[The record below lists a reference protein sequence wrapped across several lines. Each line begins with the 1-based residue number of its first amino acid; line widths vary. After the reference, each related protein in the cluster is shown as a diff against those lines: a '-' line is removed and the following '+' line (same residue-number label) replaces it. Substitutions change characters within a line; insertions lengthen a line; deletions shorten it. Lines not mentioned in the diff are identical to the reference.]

1 MTVNGAATINN
12 TIDVHP
18 GVVAAG
24 VGFNSLTG
32 SGTGNLYLD
41 NTGNTAFTPGT
52 TIDATGAGQVVGV
65 AVGGVDSLGSATL
78 NLNGG
83 NFSLGSDG
91 TNTQT
96 FANPIT
102 TQGSGGTITAT
113 QLGAG
118 TITGQTITLS
128 GGISL
133 NGNLNLATSN
143 YNINISGSGLS
154 GGSTV
159 TYGSGGNTI
168 SLNGSTPGAFT
179 GTYNANSGD
188 TSVNTTGALNSAT
201 TNINNGATVDYHATE
216 TLGTT
221 NVNNG
226 TLNVWNPAN
235 IANVV
240 VGAGQSA
247 ADHRSRRICQ
257 WSHHSDP
264 GQRQHLGQ
272 QSKRR
277 PDFAD
282 GQWQHDRVEQ
292 RQQHGLRHDQPDLL
306 GWQHQPGQ

>member
-78 NLNGG
+78 LSMAVTC
-83 NFSLGSDG
+83 SLGSDG

-113 QLGAG
+113 GSLASVINHRPDDHPQRRHQPQWQPQPGDQQLQHQHL
-118 TITGQTITLS
+118 GQRTL
-128 GGISL
+128 
-133 NGNLNLATSN
+133 
-143 YNINISGSGLS
+143 

-188 TSVNTTGALNSAT
+188 TSVSTTG
-201 TNINNGATVDYHATE
+201 I
-216 TLGTT
+216 
-221 NVNNG
+221 
-226 TLNVWNPAN
+226 
-235 IANVV
+235 
-240 VGAGQSA
+240 
-247 ADHRSRRICQ
+247 
-257 WSHHSDP
+257 
-264 GQRQHLGQ
+264 
-272 QSKRR
+272 
-277 PDFAD
+277 
-282 GQWQHDRVEQ
+282 
-292 RQQHGLRHDQPDLL
+292 
-306 GWQHQPGQ
+306 